1 MSHTVTAPSAL
12 LRLSVVSEDRR
23 LDVAVPSTIP
33 MVEVIPGFARSL
45 GVLDPTLVHAG
56 YALRRADGSTVDASL
71 SATAQGI
78 EDGDLLT
85 LVRGV
90 QLAEPRVYDDVT
102 EAVLD
107 AAAENHQPW
116 TPRDNTRTALA
127 VSLTFLTL
135 CAVLLASAGPDFAW
149 GGIIA
154 GSGALLLLAS
164 AAVLGRLGQAES
176 GVAFGLA
183 AAGFA
188 GLAAFLAV
196 DSGTRW
202 GWPLAAAGLAISIVG
217 AVALVI
223 APAKREINVAS
234 VALGLVVGIP
244 ALFTGLSPS
253 AAIPAFVVTVALA
266 GALGNLLP
274 WLALSSTRI
283 KVISAQSDQEVFANP
298 GPIDAAQVKA
308 RAIAGARILTALRL
322 AVGVGILVATPLV
335 AGDSVAGAILV
346 ALTFIGMMFQSRQ
359 AYARGAVTVLMAL
372 GALGLAVTGLTITA
386 FQPSLRTG
394 LLVVLLATTG
404 VLVLLTLL
412 SPRARLRL
420 ARIADSVEVLVLAA
434 LLPLGVIAAGWI

>member
-1 MSHTVTAPSAL
+1 M
-12 LRLSVVSEDRR
+12 RLSVVSEDRR

-78 EDGDLLT
+78 HDGDLLT

-102 EAVLD
+102 EAVID
-107 AAAENHQPW
+107 AAAESHRPW

-135 CAVLLASAGPDFAW
+135 CAILLASAGPDFEW

-154 GSGALLLLAS
+154 GSGALLLLVA

-183 AAGFA
+183 AAAFA
-188 GLAAFLAV
+188 GLGAFLSV
-196 DSGTRW
+196 DSGSRW
-202 GWPLAAAGLAISIVG
+202 GWPLAAAGLAVSIVG
-217 AVALVI
+217 GAALLL

-234 VALGLVVGIP
+234 IVLGMIIGIP
-244 ALFTGLSPS
+244 ALVAGSAPS
-253 AAIPAFVVTVALA
+253 AAVPAFVVTVALA
-266 GALGNLLP
+266 GAVGNLLP

-283 KVISAQSDQEVFANP
+283 KVISPQTDQEVFADP

-322 AVGVGILVATPLV
+322 AVGIGILVATPLV
-335 AGDSVAGAILV
+335 AGDSLAGAILTV
-346 ALTFIGMMFQSRQ
+346 LAFVGMMFQSRQ

-386 FQPSLRTG
+386 FQPELRTR
-394 LLVVLLATTG
+394 LLAVLLASTG
-404 VLVLLTLL
+404 VLVVLTLL
-412 SPRARLRL
+412 SPGARLRL
-420 ARIADSVEVLVLAA
+420 ARIADVVEVLALAA